1 MSPALGVLLAFF
13 AIAIGLGV
21 FARRGH
27 AMSLEQWSVGGRGFG
42 AIFVFLLMAGEIYTT
57 FTFLGGSGWAYG
69 RGAPAFY
76 ILCYGAIAYSFSYFL
91 LPMIWRYAQPRK
103 LVSQADFFVAKY
115 QSRPLGILVAIVSVV
130 ALVPYLVLQL
140 KGLGIIVSEASY
152 GTVTPTVAVWAG
164 TAALITYVVISGVRG
179 SAWTAALKDVM
190 ILVVVVVIGIYLP
203 LHYYGGFRE
212 MFEAIDRAKPGFLTL
227 PATGMSPV
235 WFVSTVLLTALGF
248 YMWPQFFASVYTARN
263 EDVFRKN
270 AVVLPLY
277 QLVILFVFF
286 AGFAATLIVPGLTG
300 ADADLSLLRIAK
312 QTFGPWTVGVIGAA
326 GLLTALVPGSMIL
339 ITAAT
344 IVAQNIYRALVPA
357 ATDRTVSLLARAL
370 VPVLALGA
378 IVMTLHGGQN
388 IVALLLMGYNFVTQL
403 FPALILSLGE
413 RPKISATAAFSGILA
428 GELTVASITL
438 TSSSVATLIPAAP
451 QLIKDLNVGIV
462 ALMVNIIVL
471 SVVAVVTRGRAGAHS
486 RAEPGQARVL
496 AS

>member
-1 MSPALGVLLAFF
+1 VSPALGVLLAFF
-13 AIAIGLGV
+13 AIAIGLGLV
-21 FARRGH
+21 ARRGH
-27 AMSLEQWSVGGRGFG
+27 TMSLEQWSVGGRGFG
-42 AIFVFLLMAGEIYTT
+42 AVFVFLLMAGEIYTT

-91 LPMIWRYAQPRK
+91 LPVIWRYAQPRK
-103 LVSQADFFVAKY
+103 LVSQADFFVSKY
-115 QSRPLGILVAIVSVV
+115 NSRPLGILVSVVSVA
-130 ALVPYLVLQL
+130 ALIPYLVLQL

-152 GTVTPTVAVWAG
+152 GSVTPTVAVWAG
-164 TAALITYVVISGVRG
+164 TAALIAYVVISGVRG

-203 LHYYGGFRE
+203 LHYYGGFGD
-212 MFEAIDRAKPGFLTL
+212 MFQAIDRAKPGFLTL
-227 PATGMSPV
+227 PETGMSRV

-248 YMWPQFFASVYTARN
+248 YMWPQFFASVYTAKN

-286 AGFAATLIVPGLTG
+286 AGFAATLVVPGLTG

-312 QTFGPWTVGVIGAA
+312 EAFGPWTVGIIGAA

-344 IVAQNIYRALVPA
+344 ICAQNVFRALVPA
-357 ATDRTVSLLARAL
+357 TSDRTVSVLARAL
-370 VPVLALGA
+370 VPVLALIA
-378 IVMTLHGGQN
+378 VLMTLHGGTG

-403 FPALILSLGE
+403 FPALILSLGD
-413 RPKISATAAFSGILA
+413 RPKISSTAAFAGILA

-451 QLIKDLNVGIV
+451 QVIKDMNVGIV
-462 ALMVNIIVL
+462 ALIVNVVVL
-471 SVVAVVTRGRAGAHS
+471 SIVAVFTRGHLG
-486 RAEPGQARVL
+486 EPAPAVSARARV
-496 AS
+496 AA